1 MCAAPPPGPALRIT
15 HTTATGALFAQH
27 EHVVPALARDVF
39 PTVEILRGS
48 EVSPSHYV
56 EIHAILADNW
66 RTTDPFLDDFARV
79 MRHCASDMLVRLS
92 DGRVD
97 GVLRTKGIRSSG
109 KPHKVPGSFEALV
122 GPYWSRH
129 DWFPD
134 TRILVDLTKREGA
147 SGVARS
153 LITACLDAFKE
164 PNIATFSPEDRVA
177 LHAHFGAYPVGW
189 IENGRP
195 RHASPHVVLMRYR
208 GFPSSPPG
216 RQPHEL
222 PAWAR

>member
-1 MCAAPPPGPALRIT
+1 
-15 HTTATGALFAQH
+15 
-27 EHVVPALARDVF
+27 VPALARDTWAAVG
-39 PTVEILRGS
+39 ILRGS
-48 EVSPSHYV
+48 EVSPSRYP
-56 EIHAILADNW
+56 EIRAILADNW
-66 RTTDPFLDDFARV
+66 KTTDPYLDDFARI
-79 MRHCASDMLVRLS
+79 MRNGAGDMLVRIS
-92 DGRVD
+92 SGRVD
-97 GVLRTKGIRSSG
+97 GVLRTKGIRSFG
-109 KPHKVPGSFEALV
+109 NPHRVPGSFEALV

-129 DWFPD
+129 DWFSD

-153 LITACLDAFKE
+153 LIAACLDAFKE

-177 LHAHFGAYPVGW
+177 LHAHFGAYPVRW

-208 GFPSSPPG
+208 GFPSSPPE
-216 RQPHEL
+216 RQPRDL